1 MLPKVSIVTASTGR
15 KELARCISSVK
26 KQTYGNVQH
35 LVFADGV
42 DASIRVKNITNETNR
57 RHGLNADVKVIDL
70 PYQVG
75 NDRWNG
81 HRMYGAG
88 CYLAEGEYIIFLDD
102 DNYLDSDHIQNCFD
116 TAQNGFQDGNKWSY
130 SLRKIVSVNGD
141 FLCNDDCES
150 LGKWASVL
158 DPRDFFIDVN
168 CYFLPRKVAVAIS
181 PIWYCRFREPGQPE
195 IDRKMCAALRQHFPT
210 YDCSYKYSV
219 NYAVASNA
227 SLSVKPD
234 FFIDGNADM
243 LRRYK
248 GVLPWKK

>member
-1 MLPKVSIVTASTGR
+1 MLPLVSIITASTGR
-15 KELARCISSVK
+15 KELARCIDSIRN
-26 KQTYGNVQH
+26 QTYNGMLQH
-35 LVFADGV
+35 LIFADGV
-42 DASIRVKNITNETNR
+42 EASDKIQNIRVANPAAA
-57 RHGLNADVKVIDL
+57 LWVDVIDL

-88 CYLAEGEYIIFLDD
+88 CYLAEGEYVMFLDD
-102 DNYLDSDHIQNCFD
+102 DNYLEPDHIQNCFD
-116 TAQNGFQDGNKWSY
+116 TIGSRSDPTYWSY
-130 SLRKIVSVNGD
+130 SLRKIVSVDGEY
-141 FLCNDDCES
+141 LCNDDCES

-168 CYFLPRKVAVAIS
+168 CYFLPRKIAVAIS

-195 IDRKMCAALRQHFPT
+195 IDRKMCAALRQHFPN
-210 YDCSYKYSV
+210 YGCSYKYSV

-234 FFIDGNADM
+234 FFVKGNAEM
-243 LRRYK
+243 LRRYN
-248 GVLPWKK
+248 GVLPWVK